1 MPQIFQGRPGFPA
14 DRGAVRA
21 DPTRYP
27 VGNRVRGAAV
37 FYRLRYP
44 PKVSKEEWLAEKS
57 ESR

>member
-1 MPQIFQGRPGFPA
+1 MVQGSPVLGLFAPA
-14 DRGAVRA
+14 PGAVHA

-27 VGNRVRGAAV
+27 CRDRVRGAAV

-44 PKVSKEEWLAEKS
+44 PKVSREEWLAEKS